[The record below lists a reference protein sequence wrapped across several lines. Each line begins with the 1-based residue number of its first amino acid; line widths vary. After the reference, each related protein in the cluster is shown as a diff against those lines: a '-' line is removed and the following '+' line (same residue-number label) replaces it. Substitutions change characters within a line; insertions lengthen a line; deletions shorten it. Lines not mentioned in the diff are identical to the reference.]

1 MEGRQDME
9 AIKSYTNKN
18 QKNQNNI
25 EGEQQIKRNL
35 KARHLTMIAIGGSIG
50 TGLFLATGASIQTAG
65 PGGALIAYGAIG
77 IMVYFLMTS
86 LGEMA
91 TLIPVSGSFST
102 YASRFVDPAF
112 GFALGWN
119 YWFNWAVT
127 LAVEIVASAIIM
139 KFWFP
144 DVPSILWS
152 ALFLGLIFLLNALS
166 VKSYGESEYW
176 FSLIKV
182 VTIIVFIG
190 VGLLTIFGIL
200 GGKFIGFKNFT
211 LGDAPV
217 HGGLLSILSIFF
229 IAGFSFQGTE
239 LVGIAAGESEEP
251 EKNVPKAIRQVFW
264 RILLFYIIAIAV
276 IGLIIPYTSPN
287 LLGRDVDNIAVSP
300 FTLVFEKVGIAFAA
314 SVMNTVILT
323 SVLSAGTS
331 GLYAST
337 RMLWSMAKD
346 GQAPKFLQSVN
357 NRGIPMNALVTT
369 TIIGGLAFLSSI
381 FGDQVYTWLLNASG
395 LTGFIA
401 WIGIAVSHYR
411 FRKAYMAQGKDI
423 KDLKFRA
430 KWFPLGPILAFAIC
444 VFVIF
449 GQNYQAFITSKIDWY
464 GVAVSYI
471 GLPIFLA
478 VWLGYKVI
486 HKTKIVPLKECSFE
500 EK

>member
-1 MEGRQDME
+1 MGSLNSYKNEHNSQNVQNKKEGKE
-9 AIKSYTNKN
+9 HV
-18 QKNQNNI
+18 
-25 EGEQQIKRNL
+25 KRKL
-35 KARHLTMIAIGGSIG
+35 KARHMTMIAIGGSIG
-50 TGLFLATGASIQTAG
+50 TGIFLATGASIQTAG

-91 TLIPVSGSFST
+91 TFMPVSGSFST
-102 YASRFVDPAF
+102 YGSRFVDPAF

-144 DVPSILWS
+144 DVPSIVWS
-152 ALFLGLIFLLNALS
+152 ILFLGLIFLLNALS

-190 VGLLTIFGIL
+190 VGMLTIFGIL
-200 GGKFIGFKNFT
+200 GGEYIGFKNFT
-211 LGDAPV
+211 VEHAPFN
-217 HGGLLSILSIFF
+217 GGLLSVLSIFF

-239 LVGIAAGESEEP
+239 LVGIAAGESEDP

-264 RILLFYIIAIAV
+264 RILLFYIVAIAV
-276 IGLIIPYTSPN
+276 IGLIIPYTSPD

-314 SVMNTVILT
+314 SVMNAVILT

-346 GQAPKFLQSVN
+346 GQAPKFLQNVN
-357 NRGIPMNALVTT
+357 DRGIPMNALVMT
-369 TIIGGLAFLSSI
+369 TIIGGFAFLTSI

-401 WIGIAVSHYR
+401 WLGIAVSHYR
-411 FRKAYMAQGKDI
+411 FRKAYMAQGRDMS
-423 KDLKFRA
+423 DLKFKA
-430 KWFPLGPILAFAIC
+430 KWFPLGPILALAMCI
-444 VFVIF
+444 FVIL
-449 GQNYQAFITSKIDWY
+449 GQNYQAFLTSEIDWY
-464 GVAVSYI
+464 GVVVSYL

-478 VWLGYKVI
+478 LWFGFKLV

-500 EK
+500 DKSSQ

>member
-1 MEGRQDME
+1 ME
-9 AIKSYTNKN
+9 ALKSYNNTQN
-18 QKNQNNI
+18 NQNSQNNK
-25 EGEQQIKRNL
+25 EGKEHIKRNL
-35 KARHLTMIAIGGSIG
+35 KARHMTMIAIGGSIG

-65 PGGALIAYGAIG
+65 PGGAIIAYGAIG

-91 TLIPVSGSFST
+91 TLMPVSGSFST
-102 YASRFVDPAF
+102 YGSRFVDPAF

-127 LAVEIVASAIIM
+127 LAVEIAASAIIM

-144 DVPSILWS
+144 DVPSIIWS

-182 VTIIVFIG
+182 VTVIVFIG

-200 GGKFIGFKNFT
+200 GGQFIGFKIFT
-211 LGDAPV
+211 IGDAPV
-217 HGGLLSILSIFF
+217 HGGLMSILSIFF

-264 RILLFYIIAIAV
+264 RILLFYVVAIAV

-287 LLGRDVDNIAVSP
+287 LLGRDVDSIAVSP

-314 SVMNTVILT
+314 SVMNAVILT
-323 SVLSAGTS
+323 SVLSAGSS

-346 GQAPKFLQSVN
+346 GQAPKFLQNVN
-357 NRGIPMNALVTT
+357 VRGIPMNALVIT
-369 TIIGGLAFLSSI
+369 TIIGGLAFLTSI

-401 WIGIAVSHYR
+401 WLGIAISHYR
-411 FRKAYMAQGKDI
+411 FRKAYMAQGRNMD
-423 KDLKFRA
+423 DLKFKA
-430 KWFPLGPILAFAIC
+430 KWFPLGPILAFAMC

-449 GQNYQAFITSKIDWY
+449 GQNYQAFLTNKIDWY

-478 VWLGYKVI
+478 LWLGYKLI
-486 HKTKIVPLKECSFE
+486 HKTKVVPLKECSFE
-500 EK
+500 EKSSK

>member
-1 MEGRQDME
+1 ME
-9 AIKSYTNKN
+9 AIKSYTNN
-18 QKNQNNI
+18 EKNQNNQNDNRSK
-25 EGEQQIKRNL
+25 EQIKRNL

-91 TLIPVSGSFST
+91 TLMPVSGSFST
-102 YASRFVDPAF
+102 YANRFVDPAF

-176 FSLIKV
+176 FALIKV

-200 GGKFIGFKNFT
+200 GGQFIGFKNFT
-211 LGDAPV
+211 IGDAPIS
-217 HGGLLSILSIFF
+217 GGILSIFSIFF

-264 RILLFYIIAIAV
+264 RILLFYIAAIAV
-276 IGLIIPYTSPN
+276 IGLIIPYTSPD
-287 LLGRDVDNIAVSP
+287 LLGVDVDNIAVSP

-314 SVMNTVILT
+314 SVMNAVILT

-337 RMLWSMAKD
+337 RMLWSMARD
-346 GQAPKFLQSVN
+346 GQAPKFLQNVN
-357 NRGIPMNALVTT
+357 KRGIPMNALVAT
-369 TIIGGLAFLSSI
+369 TIIGGMAFLTSI

-401 WIGIAVSHYR
+401 WLGIAVSHYR
-411 FRKAYMAQGKDI
+411 FRKAYMAQGRDI
-423 KDLKFRA
+423 NDLKYKA
-430 KWFPLGPILAFAIC
+430 KWFPLGPILAFAMC
-444 VFVIF
+444 VIVIL
-449 GQNYQAFITSKIDWY
+449 GQNYQAFLTSEIDWY

-471 GLPIFLA
+471 GLPIFL
-478 VWLGYKVI
+478 VLWLGYKLV
-486 HKTKIVPLKECSFE
+486 HKTKVVPLKECTFE
-500 EK
+500 EMSSK